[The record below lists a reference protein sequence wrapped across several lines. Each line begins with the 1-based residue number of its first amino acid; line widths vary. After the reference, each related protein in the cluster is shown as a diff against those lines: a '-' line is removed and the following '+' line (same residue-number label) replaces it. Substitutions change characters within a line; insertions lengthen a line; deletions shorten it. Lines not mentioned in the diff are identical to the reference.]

1 MLRRN
6 LDIVIAG
13 GLGLVFALEVLTE
26 SGFAGHRP
34 LNLFLGLAFCAS
46 LLLRRRYPAVPLVAG
61 LVVIELAN
69 LARPAV
75 PNQLAET
82 GAFLFGFVFAV
93 YSAGRHATGR
103 SVWVCLLLV
112 AAAIPFAAIEPG
124 DPVAFTDLAFFVM
137 FLGGPFAGGRIV
149 RRRVLRERV
158 LEVERD
164 TKAVEAVAEERHADR
179 ARAAR
184 RRRARDQRRR
194 AAGARRAQAARR
206 RAGRRA

>member
-103 SVWVCLLLV
+103 SVWVACCSS
-112 AAAIPFAAIEPG
+112 
-124 DPVAFTDLAFFVM
+124 
-137 FLGGPFAGGRIV
+137 
-149 RRRVLRERV
+149 RRRSRS
-158 LEVERD
+158 
-164 TKAVEAVAEERHADR
+164 
-179 ARAAR
+179 
-184 RRRARDQRRR
+184 QRSSPATRSR
-194 AAGARRAQAARR
+194 SPTSRSS
-206 RAGRRA
+206 